1 MLFFIKL
8 IIGFIINSLISPEER
23 DVNHPHFNPLK
34 IVLISFLVVNLLVSI
49 HLVRRNA
56 LLYDFLTME
65 HPELLEEFRVYEP
78 NREKNKITD
87 HLVVK
92 D

>member
-34 IVLISFLVVNLLVSI
+34 IVLVSFLVVNLLVTV
-49 HLVRRNA
+49 HLIRRNA
-56 LLYDFLTME
+56 LLYDFLNTKY
-65 HPELLEEFRVYEP
+65 PTLLEEFRVYDP
-78 NREKNKITD
+78 NHEKNNINKQF
-87 HLVVK
+87 VVK